1 MFNDDAIDI
10 RDHSPEFRDEF
21 LLQRLERPLHSVC
34 SENWSAPRGMA
45 GLLVWKGCAR
55 CIRLICYCDNVLLSE
70 PNLRPFE
77 NYLKSNILIDY
88 RELTSD
94 DTSDLSSLP
103 RQMLVIGPKQCR
115 TVQEILEHK
124 WFTTEPNAD

>member
-1 MFNDDAIDI
+1 
-10 RDHSPEFRDEF
+10 
-21 LLQRLERPLHSVC
+21 
-34 SENWSAPRGMA
+34 MA

-55 CIRLICYCDNVLLSE
+55 CIRLMCYCEIVLLSE

-88 RELTSD
+88 RESTGD
-94 DTSDLSSLP
+94 DTSDLSNLL
-103 RQMLVIGPKQCR
+103 RQMLVLDPKQR